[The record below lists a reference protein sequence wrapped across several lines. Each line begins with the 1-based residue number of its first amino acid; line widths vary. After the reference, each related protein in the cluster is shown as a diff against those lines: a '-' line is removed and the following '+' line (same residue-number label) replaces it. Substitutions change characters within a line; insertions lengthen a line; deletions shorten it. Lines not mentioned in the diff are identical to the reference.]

1 MTDRSKLMVAPLA
14 RWSSRIALF
23 SASLLALGI
32 LLHRFTSFPTPVA
45 INLFLVSLAGAGLAV
60 LIGLVAL
67 AQIWRS
73 GHGGA
78 VTAAVGILLPFLV
91 WAWPL
96 TYVPAALKLP
106 PINDVSTDVANPPRF
121 VSLAKQ
127 RPRDANPAA
136 YPGERFAREQLK
148 AYPDL
153 HTFLV
158 DRSVEETFELVEE
171 VARKLKWKVAAA
183 DPPTGRAAKG
193 GTLEA
198 TDQTL
203 VVGFTDDIVVRVE
216 GAAKQ
221 TRIDVRSASRYGGG
235 DLGQNATR
243 VRRFLTELH
252 ARLDSTGP
260 SAVAGRRALRP
271 TRAAAALKKLK
282 ERDPQKAESRT
293 ARGRARSDAQRGRG
307 QRETP
312 R

>member
-1 MTDRSKLMVAPLA
+1 MNDRSKLIVAPLA

-23 SASLLALGI
+23 SASLLAVGI

-45 INLFLVSLAGAGLAV
+45 INLFQVSLVGSGLAV
-60 LIGLVAL
+60 LVGLVAL
-67 AQIWRS
+67 AQIWRR

-96 TYVPAALKLP
+96 TYLPAFFRLP

-121 VSLAKQ
+121 VTLAKQ

-136 YPGERFAREQLK
+136 YPGERFAKEQQK

-153 HTFLV
+153 RTFTV

-171 VARKLKWKVAAA
+171 VVRKLKWKVAAA

-203 VVGFTDDIVVRVE
+203 VAGFTDDIVVRVD
-216 GAAKQ
+216 GDLRQ
-221 TRIDVRSASRYGGG
+221 SRIDVRSASRYGIG
-235 DLGQNATR
+235 DLGQNAIR
-243 VRRFLTELH
+243 VRRFLTEMY
-252 ARLDSTGP
+252 ARLDSTAPLG
-260 SAVAGRRALRP
+260 VAARRRP
-271 TRAAAALKKLK
+271 VSAALKRLK
-282 ERDPQKAESRT
+282 ERDPQRAESRSG
-293 ARGRARSDAQRGRG
+293 RDRARSDAQRERARKET
-307 QRETP
+307 QR
-312 R
+312 